1 MESRTIDY
9 KILDK
14 RYEIEEYRHD
24 EDDRREMRKND
35 DKRRQKEKGIES
47 CSLKTIIIIIVVV
60 VVVLYSFSA
69 CSVTMQFIV
78 TSAEGL
84 VACRPIYMHIPD
96 SDSVRP

>member
-1 MESRTIDY
+1 M
-9 KILDK
+9 LLWL
-14 RYEIEEYRHD
+14 
-24 EDDRREMRKND
+24 
-35 DKRRQKEKGIES
+35 GFVS
-47 CSLKTIIIIIVVV
+47 CSLKTIIIIIVV